1 MYSIMYSI
9 MIYFTQIEKEYR
21 KMKRQKNFRLDE
33 FTIMRIEEMAEN
45 LSISESQTIQLASL
59 VMISLLKE
67 SDDSTRTVTELKE
80 NLMKRVH
87 ILKGEE

>member
-1 MYSIMYSI
+1 
-9 MIYFTQIEKEYR
+9 
-21 KMKRQKNFRLDE
+21 MKRQKNFRLDE

-67 SDDSTRTVTELKE
+67 SNDSTRTVTELKE